1 MFTGTANVW
10 ADSRNQSSE
19 PLANLPNDATHQPL
33 NLRQINFMTFK
44 KLRSLVLLTVSGM
57 LLVGCSTPRSPAPVT
72 ERGTASRPV
81 EASRS
86 ASGAVSQP
94 RAVDARGNYTV
105 RRGDTLAHIA
115 TEFGQN
121 YRDLVIW
128 NNLTNANDIKV
139 DQVLR
144 VIPPEAG
151 AGTPQTASVTTSSG
165 VEVRPLGT
173 AASTGTVVAAPAP
186 SVATVPNKNGPR
198 GDKRP
203 YSDAA
208 LAELQRP
215 ESSNNTTVPA
225 AAAASVARP
234 GEARSTDKTTS
245 MASTTPMPSATTVT
259 PPAPGSM
266 PPGTPTSAEDDNISW
281 MWPTEG
287 RVASGFDD
295 GKKGIDII
303 GRSGQQVLA
312 ASAGKVMYAG
322 SGMRGYGNLVIVRH
336 TSNLLSAY
344 AHNKTILVKEGQN
357 VIKGQKIAE
366 MGNSDS
372 DLVKLHFEI
381 RQQGK
386 PVDPSKYLPVR

>member
-1 MFTGTANVW
+1 
-10 ADSRNQSSE
+10 
-19 PLANLPNDATHQPL
+19 
-33 NLRQINFMTFK
+33 MTFK
-44 KLRSLVLLTVSGM
+44 KLRSIALLTFSGM
-57 LLVGCSTPRSPAPVT
+57 LFAACSTPRSPAPVT

-81 EASRS
+81 EASRP

-115 TEFGQN
+115 SEFGQN

-144 VIPPEAG
+144 VTPPDAG
-151 AGTPQTASVTTSSG
+151 AGAPQTASVNTSSG

-173 AASTGTVVAAPAP
+173 VASTGAVVAVPP
-186 SVATVPNKNGPR
+186 VATVPNKNGPR
-198 GDKRP
+198 GEKRP

-215 ESSNNTTVPA
+215 ESSNHTTAPA
-225 AAAASVARP
+225 ATVAAVVRP
-234 GEARSTDKTTS
+234 GEVRNADKTIP
-245 MASTTPMPSATTVT
+245 AAPIPSAATV
-259 PPAPGSM
+259 PAPGSM
-266 PPGTPTSAEDDNISW
+266 APGTPSSAEDDNVSW
-281 MWPTEG
+281 MWPTDG
-287 RVASGFDD
+287 RIATGFDD
-295 GKKGIDII
+295 GRKGIDII
-303 GRSGQQVLA
+303 GRSGQQILA

-357 VIKGQKIAE
+357 VTKGQKIAE

-372 DLVKLHFEI
+372 EVVKLHFEI